1 MINRND
7 FGTSV
12 KMIPKTDCIYTTN
25 TQILEISNAMMVCPI
40 SVARGGVG
48 TNGWMIGVM
57 SS

>member
-1 MINRND
+1 
-7 FGTSV
+7 
-12 KMIPKTDCIYTTN
+12 MIPKTDCIYTTN

-48 TNGWMIGVM
+48 TNGGMIGVM